1 MLETA
6 ANITE
11 ILKHKLRAEGYTD
24 EPITVPVV
32 AQPDCN
38 PSECWINV
46 PRMIAQHGG
55 TLISGR
61 AIWSHR
67 AGSWYHLEA
76 HAIWQRPDGALIDPT
91 PKEEGDRNITFVSEP
106 LEYTGYLIPS
116 RYILNSK
123 SKRLRRFVEL
133 TQAVQDIR
141 ATIPAGEKRLM
152 TPAEAEVF
160 GEYQQA
166 LLLI

>member
-1 MLETA
+1 MLRSQQNHSTSS
-6 ANITE
+6 
-11 ILKHKLRAEGYTD
+11 
-24 EPITVPVV
+24 
-32 AQPDCN
+32 C
-38 PSECWINV
+38 S
-46 PRMIAQHGG
+46 
-55 TLISGR
+55 
-61 AIWSHR
+61 
-67 AGSWYHLEA
+67 
-76 HAIWQRPDGALIDPT
+76 
-91 PKEEGDRNITFVSEP
+91 
-106 LEYTGYLIPS
+106 YLIPS

-141 ATIPAGEKRLM
+141 ATIPVGEKRLL